1 METDDLLRRVRERLN
16 HSSNP
21 SLPPEETMKAILA
34 LGDERDDKSREAI
47 SLSSMLCDRQ
57 KKIETLE
64 HEKKDVSARLAELL
78 KKHEDLSFITAEYEA
93 CLRRLAGHE
102 YEGKEAITAKRVYDL
117 NKGSC
122 DRRLINCRLYTTIE
136 EARVGYRKYCER
148 IGASFDEINML
159 PWLYEEVSKEDVAK

>member
-1 METDDLLRRVRERLN
+1 METDDLIRRVRERLEN
-16 HSSNP
+16 TANP

-34 LGDERDDKSREAI
+34 LGDERDEKSREA
-47 SLSSMLCDRQ
+47 LAVSSRLCDSQ

-64 HEKKDVSARLAELL
+64 QEKKELAANLATLL
-78 KKHEDLSFITAEYEA
+78 KKHEDLSFVTAEYES
-93 CLRRLAGHE
+93 CLNRIAGHE

-122 DRRLINCRLYTTIE
+122 DRRLINCRLYTTLDD
-136 EARVGYRKYCER
+136 AKAGYRKYCER

-159 PWLYEEVSKEDVAK
+159 PWLYQEVSKEDLPA